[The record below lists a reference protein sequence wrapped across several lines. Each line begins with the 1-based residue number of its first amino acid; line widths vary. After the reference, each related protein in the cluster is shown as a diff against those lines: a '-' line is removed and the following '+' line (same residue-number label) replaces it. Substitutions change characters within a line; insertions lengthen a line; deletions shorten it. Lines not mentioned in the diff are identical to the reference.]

1 MSFIVKLR
9 ISIPILPTSGDAT
22 SRTRA
27 ANASR
32 SLKEATRRET
42 QALKGKPLVSWPY
55 CYNILLQ
62 LQAQDFYEGMVYK
75 TNNCVDRIIILRF
88 AVGYVHSFNFWNN
101 YHQSG
106 IKKWTTY
113 Y

>member
-42 QALKGKPLVSWPY
+42 QVLKGKHTTY
-55 CYNILLQ
+55 YFTIR
-62 LQAQDFYEGMVYK
+62 LQAQDFYEMMVYT

-88 AVGYVHSFNFWNN
+88 AVGYVHLFNFWSNN
-101 YHQSG
+101 YQQSG